1 MKVCICSLSPNSQK
15 SDSALSTRD
24 SAASRAVGLYSSSR
38 NELHLHLPSAMF
50 SLHLSDDL
58 KLLNISLDY
67 WTFSMIISTVLPVLF
82 ITFSLKMSHKVLLRG
97 DSDVDFNRKKHEVR
111 I

>member
-24 SAASRAVGLYSSSR
+24 SAAPRGLYSSSR
-38 NELHLHLPSAMF
+38 NELHLHLSSAMF